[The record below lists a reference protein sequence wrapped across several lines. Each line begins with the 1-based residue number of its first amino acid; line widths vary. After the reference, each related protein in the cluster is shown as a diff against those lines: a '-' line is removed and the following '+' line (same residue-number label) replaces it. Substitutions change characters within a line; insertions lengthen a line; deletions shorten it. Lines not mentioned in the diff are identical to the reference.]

1 MSNIYLISP
10 EKISV
15 DVFEKDLI
23 EILKTGLVK
32 VFQLRL
38 KGYDDIC
45 EIENISLRLFEI
57 CQN

>member
-45 EIENISLRLFEI
+45 EIENISLR
-57 CQN
+57 